1 MIAFRGQNKV
11 GPRPDW
17 SPSGFNSKFPT
28 SILDHFIWESPPGPE
43 TVLHM
48 ENFVSLFKASVF
60 DVVLVA
66 IPVVPLLKPPSF
78 TECVLYPKRFMNPL
92 SNVNVTPTP
101 AI

>member
-28 SILDHFIWESPPGPE
+28 SILDPFIWESPPGPE
-43 TVLHM
+43 TVLQLETLFH
-48 ENFVSLFKASVF
+48 FFKASVF

-92 SNVNVTPTP
+92 CSVNVTPTP
-101 AI
+101 VI

>member
-1 MIAFRGQNKV
+1 MGV
-11 GPRPDW
+11 
-17 SPSGFNSKFPT
+17 PSGTRNRATHGK
-28 SILDHFIWESPPGPE
+28 
-43 TVLHM
+43 
-48 ENFVSLFKASVF
+48 FVSLLKASVF